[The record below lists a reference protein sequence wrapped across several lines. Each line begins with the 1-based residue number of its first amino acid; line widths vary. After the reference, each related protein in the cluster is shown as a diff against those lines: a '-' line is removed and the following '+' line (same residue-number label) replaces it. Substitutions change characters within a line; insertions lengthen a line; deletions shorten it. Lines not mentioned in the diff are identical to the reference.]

1 MGPGSTLASRYR
13 LVRLLGRGGMAEVY
27 EANDG
32 VLGRRVAVKVFRG
45 ETDIATSQA
54 RQQLE
59 IQALAR
65 LQHPNIVAVFDAGTD
80 AGVSFVVMQL
90 IDGVTLA
97 ERTRASAL
105 APAETA
111 RVGRAVADALA
122 HVHSLGMVHRDIKP
136 GNILC
141 GANGTVFL
149 TDFGIVRLIGRTRLT
164 QHGTIGTVSY
174 LAPEQVRGEDV
185 GTAADIYALG
195 LVLLECLTGAP
206 EYPGSSAES
215 AMARLTRPPRVPA
228 TVPQGWA
235 DLLTS
240 MTAND
245 PAARPSASEVARI
258 LHDLPTTSP
267 LTRTVAADGVGHARP
282 HQADDHPARDGHAGA
297 CAGSKPSTPRRR
309 LAGRGRGACGCH
321 DRRRLGVA
329 TSARRLEPRLGPA
342 GADHVP
348 RTRSAASG
356 SAGPAKRG
364 AAMSRKL
371 LAVVLTLVLAGWLL
385 QGCGPE
391 RRRDDTR
398 PQLPHCSATSTRWSQ
413 PPTPPVGTLPST
425 RWINWRPTWRTPRL
439 LADYP
444 TSAPRRSA
452 PSGNEC

>member
-1 MGPGSTLASRYR
+1 VGPGLTLASRYR

-97 ERTRASAL
+97 ERARASAL

-122 HVHSLGMVHRDIKP
+122 HVHALGMVHRDIKP

-141 GANGTVFL
+141 GAKGTVFL

-195 LVLLECLTGAP
+195 LVLLECLTGAT

-215 AMARLTRPPRVPA
+215 AMARLTRPPRIPPA
-228 TVPQGWA
+228 VPQGWS
-235 DLLTS
+235 DLLTG
-240 MTAND
+240 MTSDD
-245 PAARPSASEVARI
+245 PAARPSAREVARI
-258 LHDLPTTSP
+258 LHNPSTMSP
-267 LTRTVAADGVGHARP
+267 PARTVVADESPTRVRTKP
-282 HQADDHPARDGHAGA
+282 MTVVPTMPAPGPA
-297 CAGSKPSTPRRR
+297 PV
-309 LAGRGRGACGCH
+309 RGRQ
-321 DRRRLGVA
+321 RRGGTWLAAAGVLA
-329 TSARRLEPRLGPA
+329 AVMIIAALLWLLPRGGSNFGPGELA
-342 GADHVP
+342 PTA
-348 RTRSAASG
+348 
-356 SAGPAKRG
+356 SAGPDRLYQDLQDLQ
-364 AAMSRKL
+364 R
-371 LAVVLTLVLAGWLL
+371 AV
-385 QGCGPE
+385 
-391 RRRDDTR
+391 
-398 PQLPHCSATSTRWSQ
+398 Q
-413 PPTPPVGTLPST
+413 P
-425 RWINWRPTWRTPRL
+425 
-439 LADYP
+439 
-444 TSAPRRSA
+444 
-452 PSGNEC
+452 

>member
-1 MGPGSTLASRYR
+1 MADLGRVAAVLWRGRQGVAEGSGGASRAGGSGFDAGVSLSTCASAR
-13 LVRLLGRGGMAEVY
+13 RGGMAEVY

-32 VLGRRVAVKVFRG
+32 RLGRQVAVKVFRG

-59 IQALAR
+59 IRALAR

-97 ERTRASAL
+97 ERTRGSAL

-111 RVGRAVADALA
+111 RVGRAVADALV

-215 AMARLTRPPRVPA
+215 AVARLSRPPRVPP
-228 TVPQGWA
+228 TVPQSWA
-235 DLLTS
+235 DLLTG
-240 MTAND
+240 MTADD
-245 PAARPSASEVARI
+245 PAARPSAREVARI
-258 LHDLPTTSP
+258 LRELPPASP
-267 LTRTVAADGVGHARP
+267 PARTVVADESADPRT
-282 HQADDHPARDGHAGA
+282 HQADDRRAEDAPARA
-297 CAGSKPSTPRRR
+297 CAGSKPSTRRSM
-309 LAGRGRGACGCH
+309 AGSSRGACGC
-321 DRRRLGVA
+321 
-329 TSARRLEPRLGPA
+329 
-342 GADHVP
+342 
-348 RTRSAASG
+348 
-356 SAGPAKRG
+356 
-364 AAMSRKL
+364 
-371 LAVVLTLVLAGWLL
+371 
-385 QGCGPE
+385 Q
-391 RRRDDTR
+391 
-398 PQLPHCSATSTRWSQ
+398 
-413 PPTPPVGTLPST
+413 
-425 RWINWRPTWRTPRL
+425 
-439 LADYP
+439 
-444 TSAPRRSA
+444 
-452 PSGNEC
+452 